1 MNAQDIRNAYLNYFT
16 ERGHEVIP
24 RARLV
29 PDNDPTTLFTGSGMQ
44 PLLPYL
50 LGEAH
55 PKGNRLVDSQTCLR
69 AQDIDEV
76 GNNRHTT
83 FFEMLG
89 NWSLGDYFKAEQLPW
104 FWEFLT
110 DVVGLDPQK
119 LHVTAFI
126 GDETNGIPKDTESA
140 EIWQKL
146 FKTKGIDAQ
155 TVDIGSEADG
165 YTKGMQ
171 GGRIFYY
178 DASKNW
184 WCRAGKIGD
193 MPAGEPG
200 GPDSEVFY
208 EFDFIP
214 HDTKWGKECH
224 PNCDCGRYM
233 EIGNSVFMEYLRT
246 EKGFEKL
253 PAQNVDFGAG
263 LERIAAAQ
271 LNSPDMFKISVIWP
285 IIEKLEAISGKSY
298 DSHTE
303 SMRVI
308 ADHLRAATFL
318 AVDGV
323 TPSNK
328 EQGYVM
334 RRLLRRAIRFAFELG
349 IEQNFLEAIVPVIAD
364 MYASDFPEVR
374 ENRENV
380 IAVLVKEEKTFRQ
393 TLRKGLKELERLF
406 ESQAH
411 SNHEAQPT
419 GHPELVSGSTPGGE
433 LGSEATH
440 GSRIKPGMTD
450 TGRTHGEILFTL
462 YDTYGF
468 PVELSVEE
476 VFKRDIALDADWREQ
491 FDAKMAEQRARS
503 QTAAKGVF
511 KGGLGGHTMQH
522 KRYHTGTH
530 LLQSALREIF
540 GSELRQHGSN
550 ITEERLRFDFNL
562 DRKMTPEEVARAE
575 ELVNQW
581 IAEDHPVKFTEYPTQ
596 QALDMGAIGPFG
608 ERYGETVKVYQM
620 GVDDRI
626 VSLEICGGP
635 HVDHTGQ
642 LAQEDDGT
650 PNGKLYKILKEEASS
665 AGIRRIKAA
674 MV

>member
-1 MNAQDIRNAYLNYFT
+1 MNAQDIRSAYLKFFAD
-16 ERGHEVIP
+16 RGHVVIP

-50 LGEAH
+50 LGEKH
-55 PKGNRLVDSQTCLR
+55 PKGVRLVDSQTCLR
-69 AQDIDEV
+69 AQDIEEV
-76 GNNRHTT
+76 GDNRHTT

-119 LHVTAFI
+119 LYVTAFI
-126 GDETNGIPKDTESA
+126 GDETNDIPKDTESA
-140 EIWQKL
+140 EIWQRL
-146 FKTKGIDAQ
+146 FAEKGIEARA
-155 TVDIGSEADG
+155 VDIGSEADG
-165 YTKGMQ
+165 AQKGMQ

-214 HDTKWGKECH
+214 HDPKWGAHCH
-224 PNCDCGRYM
+224 PNCDCGRFL
-233 EIGNSVFMEYLRT
+233 EIGNSVFMEYVRT
-246 EKGFEKL
+246 ESGFEKL

-271 LNSPDMFKISVIWP
+271 LNSSDMFKSSVIWP
-285 IIEKLEAISGKSY
+285 IIAKLEVLSGKKY
-298 DSHTE
+298 ESHTE

-334 RRLLRRAIRFAFELG
+334 RRLLRRAIRFAFDLG
-349 IEQNFLEAIVPVIAD
+349 IEQNFVEMVVPVIAD
-364 MYASDFPEVR
+364 IYEADFPEVKEHR
-374 ENRENV
+374 ADV
-380 IAVLVKEEKTFRQ
+380 ITTLVKEEKTFRQ
-393 TLRKGLKELERLF
+393 TLRKGLKEFEKFFEQTQDSRLKT
-406 ESQAH
+406 Q
-411 SNHEAQPT
+411 
-419 GHPELVSGSTPGGE
+419 GE
-433 LGSEATH
+433 
-440 GSRIKPGMTD
+440 M
-450 TGRTHGEILFTL
+450 LFTL

-468 PVELSVEE
+468 PIELSVEE
-476 VFKRDIALDADWREQ
+476 AFKRDIELDANWREQ

-503 QTAAKGVF
+503 QTAAKGTF

-530 LLQSALREIF
+530 LLQSALREIY
-540 GSELRQHGSN
+540 GPELRQHGSN

-562 DRKMTPEEVARAE
+562 DRKMTPEEITRAE

-596 QALDMGAIGPFG
+596 EALDMGAIGPFG

-620 GVDDRI
+620 GKDDNI

-642 LAQEDDGT
+642 LAEDDEGK
-650 PNGKLYKILKEEASS
+650 PNDKRYKILKEEASS

>member
-1 MNAQDIRNAYLNYFT
+1 MNAQDIRKAYLDYFAQ
-16 ERGHEVIP
+16 RGHVVIP

-69 AQDIDEV
+69 AQDIEEV
-76 GNNRHTT
+76 GDNRHTT

-119 LHVTAFI
+119 LYVTAFI
-126 GDETNGIPKDTESA
+126 GDDANNIPKDTESA

-146 FKTKGIDAQ
+146 FRAKGIDAKS
-155 TVDIGSEADG
+155 VDIGSEADG

-171 GGRIFYY
+171 GGRIFFY

-184 WCRAGKIGD
+184 WCRAGKIAD

-208 EFDFIP
+208 EFDFIQ
-214 HDTKWGKECH
+214 HDPKWGEHCH
-224 PNCDCGRYM
+224 PNCDCGRFL
-233 EIGNSVFMEYLRT
+233 EIGNSVFMEYVRT
-246 EKGFEKL
+246 ESGFEKL
-253 PAQNVDFGAG
+253 PAQNVDFGGG

-271 LNSPDMFKISVIWP
+271 MNTSDMFKSSIIWP
-285 IIEKLEAISGKSY
+285 IIEKLETISGKTY

-349 IEQNFLEAIVPVIAD
+349 IEQNFLEAVVPVIAD
-364 MYASDFPEVR
+364 IYEADFPEVKEHR
-374 ENRENV
+374 ETV
-380 IAVLVKEEKTFRQ
+380 TAVLVKEEKTFRQ
-393 TLRKGLKELERLF
+393 TLRKGIKEF
-406 ESQAH
+406 E
-411 SNHEAQPT
+411 NFVRIPENQPI
-419 GHPELVSGSTPGGE
+419 SG
-433 LGSEATH
+433 AVF
-440 GSRIKPGMTD
+440 
-450 TGRTHGEILFTL
+450 FTL

-468 PVELSVEE
+468 PVELSIEE
-476 VFKRDIALDADWREQ
+476 AFKRDILVTDKWRSE
-491 FDAKMAEQRARS
+491 FEAKMAEQRARS

-540 GSELRQHGSN
+540 GPELRQHGSN

-562 DRKMTPEEVARAE
+562 DRKMTPEEIKRAE
-575 ELVNQW
+575 DLVNQW

-596 QALDMGAIGPFG
+596 EALDMGAIGPFG
-608 ERYGETVKVYQM
+608 ERYGDTVKVYQM
-620 GVDDRI
+620 GKDDHI

-635 HVDHTGQ
+635 HVDHIGQ
-642 LAQEDDGT
+642 LAQDDNGK
-650 PNGKLYKILKEEASS
+650 PNGKHYRILKEEASS